1 MSLAENVKK
10 RRKEKKL
17 TQEQLAEQA
26 GVSRVYITQMETN
39 VRNPNVQVVYLVA
52 KALGCTLNDLYDENE
67 KNAIWWTS
75 GVVHFYDWRW
85 KCDRKRTNERVYRIF
100 EKSWWKAT
108 NRIAL
113 NNRGTTSIIKETKK
127 AVWEP
132 LVIICFLLYL
142 LNRFIKKFH

>member
-39 VRNPNVQVVYLVA
+39 VRNLNIQVVYLVA

-67 KNAIWWTS
+67 KNA
-75 GVVHFYDWRW
+75 V
-85 KCDRKRTNERVYRIF
+85 
-100 EKSWWKAT
+100 
-108 NRIAL
+108 
-113 NNRGTTSIIKETKK
+113 
-127 AVWEP
+127 
-132 LVIICFLLYL
+132 
-142 LNRFIKKFH
+142 

>member
-39 VRNPNVQVVYLVA
+39 VRNHNIQVVYLVA

-67 KNAIWWTS
+67 KNA
-75 GVVHFYDWRW
+75 V
-85 KCDRKRTNERVYRIF
+85 
-100 EKSWWKAT
+100 
-108 NRIAL
+108 
-113 NNRGTTSIIKETKK
+113 
-127 AVWEP
+127 
-132 LVIICFLLYL
+132 
-142 LNRFIKKFH
+142 